1 MCLKNIH
8 GFGPCTNKQLL
19 FIRNG
24 SVRSYH
30 RFKAFASRP
39 RRCMNSRYTCGL
51 RSNATTT
58 SPLHHQKF
66 TTKLIHIISQIYAKP
81 THQEAKRLTK
91 PGLRL
96 PCGDLG
102 GECGRDVEHRA
113 RRERAALERSL
124 HSQRRRVLSVEPSVP
139 EAPHDRLRHPRRRL
153 VPKP

>member
-1 MCLKNIH
+1 MSEYTLHMSENTFTISVCAQQ
-8 GFGPCTNKQLL
+8 TRL

-24 SVRSYH
+24 SARSYH
-30 RFKAFASRP
+30 RPKAFASRP
-39 RRCMNSRYTCGL
+39 RRRMNSRYTCGV

-81 THQEAKRLTK
+81 THQEAKRLAK

-113 RRERAALERSL
+113 RRERAALE
-124 HSQRRRVLSVEPSVP
+124 
-139 EAPHDRLRHPRRRL
+139 
-153 VPKP
+153 